1 MASSDFV
8 EYGSSLLVE
17 EIMSSHSVTQLMNI
31 ASTLGIQ
38 SYPQPTSEIELI
50 RSIQLLYKEEPCFAT
65 DKRHDCAEMCEW
77 RQDCRKLKAV
87 WLR

>member
-1 MASSDFV
+1 
-8 EYGSSLLVE
+8 
-17 EIMSSHSVTQLMNI
+17 MSSHSIAQLMDI
-31 ASTLGIQ
+31 ASTLGIKNH
-38 SYPQPTSEIELI
+38 PQQHMSEIELI
-50 RSIQLLYKEEPCFAT
+50 RSIQRLYHEDPCFAT